1 MEPDPPSPTG
11 ISPSVA
17 QRAMQQRANDQ
28 RNRVRPI
35 PRRPTV
41 ARPAQAG
48 KVNQRQSSRIE
59 CENPRLRGTTSDI
72 E

>member
-1 MEPDPPSPTG
+1 MEPDPPSATG

-17 QRAMQQRANDQ
+17 QRVMQQRPDDQ
-28 RNRVRPI
+28 RSRVR
-35 PRRPTV
+35 RLARPTI

-48 KVNQRQSSRIE
+48 KVNQRQSSPAE
-59 CENPRLRGTTSDI
+59 CENPRLRGTTSGM